1 MNYSVSS
8 LFGCALLVLFLSGC
22 GGGSKAGTYP
32 VTGVVTFK
40 GEPLPNAAVTFFPV
54 QGRPAA
60 GMTNAQGEYFLST
73 FAAGDGAMSGTY
85 SVTVAE
91 PAVEMKEGDYSIPE
105 PKPPRFPVKYTDPKQ
120 SELKFEVKPGE
131 ENKFAIDLKE

>member
-85 SVTVAE
+85 SVTVALS
-91 PAVEMKEGDYSIPE
+91 ASVVWAATSAHDVG
-105 PKPPRFPVKYTDPKQ
+105 
-120 SELKFEVKPGE
+120 
-131 ENKFAIDLKE
+131 A